1 MALHQQR
8 ELEQRQ
14 PFLPSH
20 VGLPQLG
27 PAPAAAAAQGAQA
40 PAPGAS
46 PRIEV
51 DPSIF
56 NYMAD
61 APTVNGVPVTT
72 SATPATRAVP
82 GGAAAAAGATGEQ
95 AEAPPSVA
103 DYGATVDR
111 QLIASIVENR
121 VTRSN
126 LDTAR
131 QTNGENAGELQEQ
144 LNGDRGT
151 LLGQLTQRSGVF
163 NQDIAAIDQ
172 QLGGRIPRNPTAEQQ
187 QLIARREQLVTERDR
202 FKDQQTSLQR
212 WSDRNEIN
220 DINTQLQDQSLT
232 QEQRT
237 ELLERKRTLATG
249 LLSTVHLYQQFDP
262 RWGDTTYGRGR
273 GFTNMTDAGCGPTS
287 LAMAMDFQDQEDPEG
302 RHSRGEHDYYTP
314 RRMADYAENHGRV
327 RGSGTAGAVMMGD
340 LNGSFANVQG
350 NTLNGRAGATESLN
364 NGIPVVIVGRNIGGS
379 NADGDAV
386 PAYGGHFMVLSGVS
400 EDGQNFQVHD
410 GGRRRER
417 AISSMTRQQLG
428 AAYGMWNVTGSDRNA
443 QGAVVQ
449 GAAE

>member
-1 MALHQQR
+1 
-8 ELEQRQ
+8 
-14 PFLPSH
+14 
-20 VGLPQLG
+20 
-27 PAPAAAAAQGAQA
+27 
-40 PAPGAS
+40 
-46 PRIEV
+46 
-51 DPSIF
+51 
-56 NYMAD
+56 MAD
-61 APTVNGVPVTT
+61 APTLNGVPVTNG
-72 SATPATRAVP
+72 AAPAAGAVT
-82 GGAAAAAGATGEQ
+82 GGAAAVAGAAGDQVA
-95 AEAPPSVA
+95 AAPPSVA
-103 DYGATVDR
+103 DYGTTVDR
-111 QLIASIVENR
+111 QLIASIAENR
-121 VTRSN
+121 VTRGN

-131 QTNGENAGELQEQ
+131 QNNGANANDLQEQ
-144 LNGDRGT
+144 LNGDRSG
-151 LLGQLTQRSGVF
+151 LLERLTERSGVF
-163 NQDIAAIDQ
+163 NQEIAAIDQ
-172 QLGGRIPRNPTAEQQ
+172 QLGGKIPQNPTAEQQ
-187 QLIARREQLVTERDR
+187 QLIARRRQLETDRDR

-237 ELLERKRTLATG
+237 ELLARKRTLATG
-249 LLSTVHLYQQFDP
+249 LLSTVKLYQQFDP
-262 RWGDTTYGRGR
+262 RWGNTTYGRGR
-273 GFTNMTDAGCGPTS
+273 GFTNMTGAGCGPTS

-314 RRMADYAENHGRV
+314 RRMADYAQDHGRV
-327 RGSGTAGAVMMGD
+327 RGSGTAGATMMGD

-379 NADGDAV
+379 NAQGQAV

-417 AISSMTRQQLG
+417 AISRMTRQQLG

-443 QGAVVQ
+443 QGAM
-449 GAAE
+449 E

>member
-1 MALHQQR
+1 MT
-8 ELEQRQ
+8 
-14 PFLPSH
+14 
-20 VGLPQLG
+20 
-27 PAPAAAAAQGAQA
+27 
-40 PAPGAS
+40 
-46 PRIEV
+46 
-51 DPSIF
+51 D
-56 NYMAD
+56 
-61 APTVNGVPVTT
+61 
-72 SATPATRAVP
+72 
-82 GGAAAAAGATGEQ
+82 
-95 AEAPPSVA
+95 
-103 DYGATVDR
+103 
-111 QLIASIVENR
+111 
-121 VTRSN
+121 
-126 LDTAR
+126 
-131 QTNGENAGELQEQ
+131 
-144 LNGDRGT
+144 
-151 LLGQLTQRSGVF
+151 
-163 NQDIAAIDQ
+163 
-172 QLGGRIPRNPTAEQQ
+172 
-187 QLIARREQLVTERDR
+187 RDR

-273 GFTNMTDAGCGPTS
+273 GFSNMTDAGCGPTS

-327 RGSGTAGAVMMGD
+327 RGSGTAGAVMMDD

-400 EDGQNFQVHD
+400 ADGQNFQVHD

-443 QGAVVQ
+443 QGA
-449 GAAE
+449 AE